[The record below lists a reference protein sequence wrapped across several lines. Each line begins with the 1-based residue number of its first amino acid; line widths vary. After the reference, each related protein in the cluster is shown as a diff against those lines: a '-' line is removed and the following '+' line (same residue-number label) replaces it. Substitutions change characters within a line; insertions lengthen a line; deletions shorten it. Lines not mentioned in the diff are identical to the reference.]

1 MGRGEVGRDRSER
14 GGAVRQE
21 HRGRGAGVRG
31 CGGARW
37 GAVGYGVGCC
47 RRTLLVSCCSAS
59 ARFHGEEESAEGSL
73 RTSSKKMRSLARRE
87 SSSMILSSLACF
99 SFTALAAAALRASSF
114 ANARAASAA
123 AFSSASFRARSSS
136 T

>member
-1 MGRGEVGRDRSER
+1 M
-14 GGAVRQE
+14 
-21 HRGRGAGVRG
+21 
-31 CGGARW
+31 RW
-37 GAVGYGVGCC
+37 GAVGYGVSCS

-59 ARFHGEEESAEGSL
+59 ARFQGEESVAGSL
-73 RTSSKKMRSLARRE
+73 RSSSKKIRSLARRE

-99 SFTALAAAALRASSF
+99 SFTVLAAAAFFRASSF
-114 ANARAASAA
+114 ANAAASAA